1 MKKIAFLL
9 IFLLLLA
16 DANSYAQKQ
25 KGKAAKETTVSP
37 ETRAQS
43 VLFANA
49 LKDYYAENYRG
60 AEKQLLDVI
69 SANPKHASSFYM
81 LGKVKKESRDFAAA
95 EHYFLQATALDKEN
109 IWYLVALAELYDLQG
124 NVEKSA
130 PLWAKICKMDT
141 HNEYYLYYYSN
152 ALFSQQRY
160 KEVIKVYDQLEN
172 VIGTNPELTQ
182 AKVQLWLQLDD
193 VKSAAGEYDKLI
205 KKDPYNPEYYIQIAN
220 LYVNNN
226 LPELAV
232 PYFEKFGKINPDNAE
247 IQFVMGNYYET
258 KGDKAAAFKAWKVAF
273 SSEEIPIERKLP
285 ILRQYLT
292 KLGSQPATEEQY
304 TLCKALTEAH
314 PNALEGWAA
323 LASLYLSDRKYG
335 EAAANF
341 EKALQIDEAQFAIW
355 EDYLYCLAQTESY
368 EKIILLENDLNEL
381 FPSSSMIDFTLGSA
395 YYNKQDY
402 EKALSYFQHALTV
415 TYDKKE
421 IAHINN
427 MIGNVYSKMGDEAK
441 AQEYFRKSN

>member
-1 MKKIAFLL
+1 ML
-9 IFLLLLA
+9 FLLLVST
-16 DANSYAQKQ
+16 NSFAQKH
-25 KGKAAKETTVSP
+25 KGKAAKESEVSA

-49 LKDYYAENYRG
+49 LKDYYAQNYRG
-60 AEKQLLDVI
+60 AEKNLLDVI

-81 LGKVKKESRDFAAA
+81 LGKVKKESNDLAAA
-95 EHYFLQATALDKEN
+95 EHYFLQATSLDKEN
-109 IWYLVALAELYDLQG
+109 IWYIVALAELYDLQG
-124 NVEKSA
+124 NVEKST
-130 PLWAKICKMDT
+130 PLWAKICKMDPQ
-141 HNEYYLYYYSN
+141 NEYYLYYYSN
-152 ALFSQQRY
+152 ALFYQQRF

-172 VIGTNPELTQ
+172 IIGATPELTQ

-205 KKDPYNPEYYIQIAN
+205 KKNPYNPDYYIQVAN

-232 PYFEKFGKINPDNAE
+232 PYFEKLLKNNPDNAE
-247 IQFVMGNYYET
+247 IQFVMGNYYES
-258 KGDKAAAFKAWKVAF
+258 KGDKAAAFEAWEAAF
-273 SSEEIPIERKLP
+273 SSKEIPIERKLP

-304 TLCKALTEAH
+304 TLCRALTVTH
-314 PNALEGWAA
+314 PNSLEGWAA
-323 LASLYLSDRKYG
+323 LASLYLSERKYG

-341 EKALQIDEAQFAIW
+341 EKALQIDEAQYAIW

-368 EKIILLENDLNEL
+368 DKIISIENDLLEL
-381 FPSSSMIDFTLGSA
+381 FPNSSMIDFTLGTA
-395 YYNKQDY
+395 YYNRQDY
-402 EKALSYFQHALTV
+402 GKALSYFQHALTV

-421 IAHINN
+421 ISHINN
-427 MIGNVYSKMGDEAK
+427 MIGNTYSKMGDEAK
-441 AQEYFRKSN
+441 AQEFFQKSN